1 MPSFYDKSVYSFLPR
16 PGAKKSRN
24 IRLSFPAAYS
34 ADTVFRRPPADPV
47 SRETS
52 FLCRLFPLKP
62 FIFHIACRYLCHCP
76 LKICLFRFSCPFRH
90 AGQFCQRH
98 RCDHQHTQYLFPHHL
113 PPDAVNL
120 RRSIPPPVHNSNIY
134 YLYSNIKFYSGQSF
148 FSTKRQK
155 SIRICSRCPYSIS
168 ITNIYYFISNIY
180 IIFGE

>member
-16 PGAKKSRN
+16 PSAKKSRN

-52 FLCRLFPLKP
+52 FLYRLFPLKP

-98 RCDHQHTQYLFPHHL
+98 RCDHQHTLKGYTQEEFAEKLNVSVSYIGQIEAPNIHKVISLKTLFKIA
-113 PPDAVNL
+113 DAL
-120 RRSIPPPVHNSNIY
+120 EIA
-134 YLYSNIKFYSGQSF
+134 
-148 FSTKRQK
+148 
-155 SIRICSRCPYSIS
+155 PYKLLV
-168 ITNIYYFISNIY
+168 
-180 IIFGE
+180 ED